1 MSSAGRRPS
10 EDSMSSG
17 GLGAEGP
24 LASSS
29 EEIKMAF
36 STARTQM
43 TAMISSLKESQN
55 KKESLITI
63 MEAMSVAFNELTE
76 INCQTKTRQD
86 CFDEIGKKLDLIVL
100 ALGGGNPDIKDCN
113 DTKRILLTEFEPS
126 VLGLKPDRI
135 LKTLT
140 LEAG

>member
-1 MSSAGRRPS
+1 MSSVGRRPS
-10 EDSMSSG
+10 DDSFSSG

-24 LASSS
+24 LASDS

-55 KKESLITI
+55 KKESLISI
-63 MEAMSVAFNELTE
+63 MEAISVAFNNLTE

-86 CFDEIGKKLDLIVL
+86 CFEEIGKKLDLIVL
-100 ALGGGNPDIKDCN
+100 AQAGENSAQNLGTIQNSKF
-113 DTKRILLTEFEPS
+113 KS
-126 VLGLKPDRI
+126 Y
-135 LKTLT
+135 
-140 LEAG
+140 AGAARPTGS